1 MTSHK
6 YLNKKKGAA
15 YTFFSGLQSAI
26 LPAVILAVIE
36 SLIFAAVP
44 ASVLSSEKKGLGPL
58 STKKLSDSIKFVTS
72 ILEEPGAAIAFCVAI
87 ALLCIFTAVILLRF
101 MADKRTVN
109 VYYSLGIKR
118 RTLFLSRYFAGA
130 VMITAATIIPIVAG
144 FFVNLAF
151 LKLSWQLSIV
161 YIHLFFGLWILS
173 LLAYSLSAAVFS
185 SVGTVSEGIV
195 YSLGVM
201 TLPTI
206 LLVSLENMLSAFVPS
221 STFDTQIVAFDS
233 SGYFQ
238 SISAQS
244 LIFRYERYNPLLFFA
259 DEFYKYARGAIL
271 SSGGIELTDKSVFS
285 FPNMGISLFWLPVC
299 IALTAL
305 GCFMFVRRNAENCGF
320 LNTNKILANAVLFE
334 LLITAVSVPL
344 YEVNYMGTGEIIA
357 ICSVAAFGAYIF
369 FEIFLK
375 RNVKRILKTLYKFPA
390 HAAIIGLIIVTF
402 SSGLFGFARYIP
414 NTSDISAAAVSVP
427 VSIAPLQIRTTTDL
441 SYGYSSNYFVNA
453 RAGYSYNEL
462 PQMTS
467 ESDIKKVT
475 DLHEKLVKAN
485 TDDDGS
491 IATLTFRYVLKNGRT
506 ESRKVFVKDY
516 SLLKESVT
524 LLDTDACK
532 AQYEELFGTDWNK
545 LKNADGKFADYP
557 NSFYGAMIYDNS
569 VVSFTP
575 VSMQEN
581 YLLTLTDKEFSA
593 LREAL
598 KKDLLSMTSDEVF
611 DGDASKKLGVLSFT
625 STVSDND
632 IEGIT
637 GIGNEQVSEVEAT
650 PSEVLPDDKNTEE
663 ENPDEELPDEE
674 LPDGENEA
682 ENSKL
687 HYTVRAKTEVYTP
700 YDRNYNI
707 IVTQN
712 MTNTVKVL
720 KDAGLDGAFTSK
732 LKIKSLSFVKLN
744 FDSMQDFIGARTIQR
759 DITAYVPNGDAGYYY
774 DDDSIQESANRLGTD
789 TENFIKDEKR
799 ITEVMSRCSLRRL
812 LNNGD
817 FICVADY
824 GDGLMTCYP
833 LTAADAP
840 DYVTQH
846 TYTVNSN

>member
-26 LPAVILAVIE
+26 LPAIILAVIE
-36 SLIFAAVP
+36 SIIFAIVP
-44 ASVLSSEKKGLGPL
+44 ASVLVSEKKGLGPL
-58 STKKLSDSIKFVTS
+58 STKKLSDSIKFVSS
-72 ILEEPGAAIAFCVAI
+72 ILEEGGAAIAFCVVI
-87 ALLCIFTAVILLRF
+87 AMLCIFTAVVLLRF

-118 RTLFLSRYFAGA
+118 RTLFLSRYFAGV

-151 LKLSWQLSIV
+151 LKLSWQLSVV
-161 YIHLFFGLWILS
+161 YIHIFFGLWILS

-195 YSLGVM
+195 YSLGIM
-201 TLPTI
+201 ALPTI
-206 LLVSLENMLSAFVPS
+206 LLLSLENMLSVFVPS
-221 STFDTQIVAFDS
+221 STFDAQIVAFDS

-244 LIFRYERYNPLLFFA
+244 LVFRYERYNPLLFFA
-259 DEFYKYARGAIL
+259 DEFYKYARGAI
-271 SSGGIELTDKSVFS
+271 SSTGGIELTDNSAFS

-334 LLITAVSVPL
+334 LLIAAVSVPL
-344 YEVNYMGTGEIIA
+344 YEANYMETGEAVI
-357 ICSVAAFGAYIF
+357 ICSVAALGAYIV

-375 RNVKRILKTLYKFPA
+375 RNAKRILKTLYKFPA
-390 HAAIIGLIIVTF
+390 HAAVIGLIIVTF
-402 SSGLFGFARYIP
+402 SSGLFGFAKYIP

-427 VSIAPLQIRTTTDL
+427 VSIAPLQVRTTTDL

-453 RAGYSYNEL
+453 RAGYGYNEL

-475 DLHEKLVKAN
+475 ELHEKLIKAN

-506 ESRKVFVKDY
+506 ESRKVFIKDY
-516 SLLKESVT
+516 SLLKESAS

-545 LKNADGKFADYP
+545 LKNADGKFDDYP
-557 NSFYGAMIYDNS
+557 SSFYGAMIYDS
-569 VVSFTP
+569 SIVSFTP

-581 YLLTLTDKEFSA
+581 YLLTLTEKEFSA

-632 IEGIT
+632 IEGMT
-637 GIGNEQVSEVEAT
+637 GIGNEQVSEVEAN
-650 PSEVLPDDKNTEE
+650 PSEVLPDDKNTDE
-663 ENPDEELPDEE
+663 ENPDAELPDEE

-687 HYTVRAKTEVYTP
+687 HYAVRAKTEVYSP

-720 KDAGLDGAFTSK
+720 KDAGLDGAFASK
-732 LKIKSLSFVKLN
+732 LKIKSLSFVKLD
-744 FDSMQDFIGARTIQR
+744 FDSMQESVGARNIQR
-759 DITAYVPNGDAGYYY
+759 DITAYVPDGNEGYYY
-774 DDDSIQESANRLGTD
+774 DDGTVPEAVNRLGTD

-824 GDGLMTCYP
+824 GDGIMTCYP
-833 LTAADAP
+833 LSAADAP
-840 DYVTQH
+840 DYVTQYN
-846 TYTVNSN
+846 YTVNSN